1 MESTLA
7 IPKSELEQEVATYL
21 GYSTTSSARTASQN
35 TRIASYVKQGLAQF
49 YRPDPLEPGGSS
61 YEWSFLRPTA
71 SLALESGKQLV
82 VLPDDFGGL
91 DGDIVVLQ
99 TSGTHQPIR
108 VVGEG
113 YLRKCYGQSP
123 DQTGSPMAAALSWRK
138 GTTGVRSQRCDL
150 LVFPEADAAYTLQ
163 FRYTILPDALTD
175 DRPYA
180 YGGAAHADTIRASC
194 IAAAELGQDEVMG
207 VRYENFMRR
216 LAMSISIDRKFKP
229 VVHGYN
235 GDDSDGEMDRSGR
248 RSGYPTATYQGVEY
262 S

>member
-7 IPKSELEQEVATYL
+7 IPKAELEREVAIFL
-21 GYSTTSSARTASQN
+21 GYSTVAASRTSSQN
-35 TRIASYVKQGLAQF
+35 DRIASYVKQGLAQF
-49 YRPDPLEPGGSS
+49 YRPDPMEPGGTS

-71 SLALESGKQLV
+71 SLTLESGKQTIL
-82 VLPDDFGGL
+82 LPDDFGGL

-138 GTTGVRSQRCDL
+138 GTTADRSQRCDL

-163 FRYTILPDALTD
+163 FRYTLLPNALTD

-207 VRYENFMRR
+207 VRHENFLRR

-235 GDDSDGEMDRSGR
+235 GDDSDGFVRRQGDRVGF
-248 RSGYPTATYQGVEY
+248 PTATYEGTAY
-262 S
+262 